1 MRTAV
6 QRPVLV
12 RSSDR
17 MIAGVC
23 SGLAD
28 HLGWPVKFVRLGMIL
43 ACFAGGAGVAFYA
56 WLWTMVPTA
65 DENAK
70 RNARRPASPIAPAV
84 SLPPAGGTLNA
95 AGKAVGFPPG
105 AVSTQPSNAYDAGHS
120 PSASGAPPVSGPVG
134 GPVPVSG
141 PVGGPV
147 PVRGPFPQVGA
158 GNPGLGGSATG
169 HEPFIEAAGNSVPG
183 VLGSSGSVSGGLGS
197 GVGSLPGGGAVSA
210 DERAGFGSPS
220 AAWDWAG
227 RSGEGTWSSWFSTRR
242 VPYGKEILLGAALL
256 LVAAILIARQFGVEV
271 PLGTLI
277 PAAAI
282 LGGAAIAWMQLDET
296 RRAGLVDKTKA
307 DQAGGWVRLAAGL
320 ALVVAGVLVMVSGS
334 GSWEQTWLALLASVA
349 VLGGVALVLLP
360 WGLKFWKD
368 LETERA
374 GRIRETER
382 AEIAAHLHDSVLQT
396 LALIQRRA
404 GSEQDVVRLARAQER
419 ELRSW
424 LFSDPA
430 KESGLLADRIK
441 AVAAEVEDSQGH
453 AVEVVA
459 VGDTTMT
466 ERHEAMVQA
475 AREAMLNAAR
485 HGGGTVSVYV
495 ESTAGTTEIFV
506 KDRGPG
512 FDLDAVP
519 DDRLGVKE
527 SIIGRMKRH
536 GGTATINSS
545 SDGTEVRLALP
556 STNGEAG
563 DQRNSEA
570 RNSETRNSET
580 RNSETRNGEAK
591 A

>member
-1 MRTAV
+1 MTTAV
-6 QRPVLV
+6 QRPPLV

-28 HLGWPVKFVRLGMIL
+28 HLGWPVKYVRLGMIL
-43 ACFAGGAGVAFYA
+43 ACFAGGAGVVFYA

-65 DENAK
+65 DESAK
-70 RNARRPASPIAPAV
+70 RNARRPASPIAPTV
-84 SLPPAGGTLNA
+84 SLPTATSSGPRT
-95 AGKAVGFPPG
+95 F
-105 AVSTQPSNAYDAGHS
+105 DAGL
-120 PSASGAPPVSGPVG
+120 PPAAVG
-134 GPVPVSG
+134 GPAVGWLPPRSG
-141 PVGGPV
+141 HPTVDAA
-147 PVRGPFPQVGA
+147 VGA
-158 GNPGLGGSATG
+158 PGLGGAAAFTVDSTGTVPDIDGTGSNDGAARAT
-169 HEPFIEAAGNSVPG
+169 
-183 VLGSSGSVSGGLGS
+183 
-197 GVGSLPGGGAVSA
+197 
-210 DERAGFGSPS
+210 
-220 AAWDWAG
+220 
-227 RSGEGTWSSWFSTRR
+227 WFNFRR
-242 VPYGKEILLGAALL
+242 IQYGKEILLGAGLL
-256 LVAAILIARQFGVEV
+256 LVATILIARQFGVDV

-349 VLGGVALVLLP
+349 VLGGVVLVLLP

-374 GRIRETER
+374 GRVRETER

-424 LFSDPA
+424 LFSDAA
-430 KESGLLADRIK
+430 KEAGLLAERIK
-441 AVAAEVEDSQGH
+441 SVAAEVEDAHGH
-453 AVEVVA
+453 AVEVVT
-459 VGDTTMT
+459 VGDTQMT
-466 ERHEAMVQA
+466 DRHEALVQA
-475 AREAMLNAAR
+475 AREAMQNAAR

-495 ESTAGTTEIFV
+495 ESTDGSTEIFI

-536 GGTATINSS
+536 GGTAVINSS

-556 STNGEAG
+556 SINVENGEA
-563 DQRNSEA
+563 
-570 RNSETRNSET
+570 
-580 RNSETRNGEAK
+580 RNGETRQ
-591 A
+591 

>member
-1 MRTAV
+1 MTTAV
-6 QRPVLV
+6 QRPPLV

-84 SLPPAGGTLNA
+84 SLPPASVPTSGSSMA
-95 AGKAVGFPPG
+95 PKM
-105 AVSTQPSNAYDAGHS
+105 YDAGAS
-120 PSASGAPPVSGPVG
+120 PAVAGAL
-134 GPVPVSG
+134 PVPGNVPG
-141 PVGGPV
+141 DLPV
-147 PVRGPFPQVGA
+147 PGDGVRPGNGSVPNGA
-158 GNPGLGGSATG
+158 GTLA
-169 HEPFIEAAGNSVPG
+169 
-183 VLGSSGSVSGGLGS
+183 
-197 GVGSLPGGGAVSA
+197 
-210 DERAGFGSPS
+210 
-220 AAWDWAG
+220 
-227 RSGEGTWSSWFSTRR
+227 SWFSFRKIQ
-242 VPYGKEILLGAALL
+242 YGKEILLGAALL
-256 LVAAILIARQFGVEV
+256 LVAAILIARQFGVDV

-296 RRAGLVDKTKA
+296 RRAGLVNKTKA
-307 DQAGGWVRLAAGL
+307 DQAGGWTRLAAGL

-374 GRIRETER
+374 GRVRETER

-441 AVAAEVEDSQGH
+441 AVAAEVEDSHGH
-453 AVEVVA
+453 AVEVVT
-459 VGDTTMT
+459 VGDTEMT
-466 ERHEAMVQA
+466 DRHEALIQA

-485 HGGGTVSVYV
+485 HGGGTVSVYL
-495 ESTAGTTEIFV
+495 ESTAGSTEVFI

-512 FDLDAVP
+512 FDPDAVP

-536 GGTATINSS
+536 GGTAVINSS

-556 STNGEAG
+556 SIHADAGEQRNGE
-563 DQRNSEA
+563 Q
-570 RNSETRNSET
+570 
-580 RNSETRNGEAK
+580 RNGEAK
-591 A
+591 Q

>member
-1 MRTAV
+1 MTTAM
-6 QRPVLV
+6 QRPPLV

-28 HLGWPVKFVRLGMIL
+28 HLGWPVKYIRLGMVL
-43 ACFAGGAGVAFYA
+43 ASFAGGAGLAFYA
-56 WLWTMVPTA
+56 WLWVMVPTA
-65 DENAK
+65 DESAR
-70 RNARRPASPIAPAV
+70 RNSRRPASPIAPAV
-84 SLPPAGGTLNA
+84 SMPPSVGMPPSVDLPPL
-95 AGKAVGFPPG
+95 VGMPPD
-105 AVSTQPSNAYDAGHS
+105 VT
-120 PSASGAPPVSGPVG
+120 APD
-134 GPVPVSG
+134 
-141 PVGGPV
+141 
-147 PVRGPFPQVGA
+147 
-158 GNPGLGGSATG
+158 
-169 HEPFIEAAGNSVPG
+169 
-183 VLGSSGSVSGGLGS
+183 
-197 GVGSLPGGGAVSA
+197 GGAQPLPLSA
-210 DERAGFGSPS
+210 PAPVF
-220 AAWDWAG
+220 AAWF
-227 RSGEGTWSSWFSTRR
+227 RIRR
-242 VPYGKEILLGAALL
+242 IQYGKEILLGGGLL

-334 GSWEQTWLALLASVA
+334 GSWEQTWLALLASIA

-374 GRIRETER
+374 ARVRETER

-419 ELRSW
+419 ELRTW
-424 LFSDPA
+424 LYRDAA
-430 KESGLLADRIK
+430 KDAGLLAERI
-441 AVAAEVEDSQGH
+441 AAAAAEVEDAHGH
-453 AVEVVA
+453 PVDVVS
-459 VGDTTMT
+459 VGDAAMT
-466 ERHEAMVQA
+466 DRHEALVLA
-475 AREAMLNAAR
+475 AREAMHNAAR
-485 HGGGTVSVYV
+485 HGGGAVSVYL
-495 ESTAGTTEIFV
+495 ESSDTGSEVFV
-506 KDRGPG
+506 RDRGPG

-519 DDRLGVKE
+519 EDRLGVKE

-536 GGTATINSS
+536 GGAAVISS
-545 SDGTEVRLALP
+545 SPEGTEVRLKLP
-556 STNGEAG
+556 VENADKAE
-563 DQRNSEA
+563 N
-570 RNSETRNSET
+570 
-580 RNSETRNGEAK
+580 RNGEAK

>member
-1 MRTAV
+1 MTTAV
-6 QRPVLV
+6 QRPTLV
-12 RSSDR
+12 RNSDR

-23 SGLAD
+23 SGLAE
-28 HLGWPVKFVRLGMIL
+28 HLGWPVKLVRLGMIL

-70 RNARRPASPIAPAV
+70 HNARRPASPIAPSV
-84 SLPPAGGTLNA
+84 SLPPAPAPTALSSA
-95 AGKAVGFPPG
+95 PP
-105 AVSTQPSNAYDAGHS
+105 AYDAGTS
-120 PSASGAPPVSGPVG
+120 PVTAGATSGSGS
-134 GPVPVSG
+134 VPDND
-141 PVGGPV
+141 
-147 PVRGPFPQVGA
+147 A
-158 GNPGLGGSATG
+158 GLGGGA
-169 HEPFIEAAGNSVPG
+169 
-183 VLGSSGSVSGGLGS
+183 GLGNGAGIGDGA
-197 GVGSLPGGGAVSA
+197 GVGNESA
-210 DERAGFGSPS
+210 LA
-220 AAWDWAG
+220 
-227 RSGEGTWSSWFSTRR
+227 SWFSFRKIQ
-242 VPYGKEILLGAALL
+242 YGKEILLGAALL
-256 LVAAILIARQFGVEV
+256 LVAAILIARQFGVDV
-271 PLGTLI
+271 PLGTFI

-307 DQAGGWVRLAAGL
+307 DQAGGWTRLAAGL

-368 LETERA
+368 LEAERA
-374 GRIRETER
+374 GRVRETER

-404 GSEQDVVRLARAQER
+404 GSEQDVIRLARAQER

-441 AVAAEVEDSQGH
+441 AVAAEVEDSHGH
-453 AVEVVA
+453 AVEVVS
-459 VGDTTMT
+459 VGDTDMT
-466 ERHEAMVQA
+466 DRHEALVQA

-485 HGGGTVSVYV
+485 HGGGTVSVYL
-495 ESTAGTTEIFV
+495 ESTAGSTEIFI

-512 FDLDAVP
+512 FDPDAVP

-536 GGTATINSS
+536 GGTAVINSS

-556 STNGEAG
+556 SISMDAG
-563 DQRNSEA
+563 DQRNGDL
-570 RNSETRNSET
+570 RNGDLRNGEQ
-580 RNSETRNGEAK
+580 RNGEAK
-591 A
+591 L

>member
-1 MRTAV
+1 MTTAV
-6 QRPVLV
+6 ERPPLV

-28 HLGWPVKFVRLGMIL
+28 HLGWPVKYVRLGMVL
-43 ACFAGGAGVAFYA
+43 ACFAGGAGLAFYA

-65 DENAK
+65 DESAR

-84 SLPPAGGTLNA
+84 SFPPATESVPRAPDAGPAPPVVGSPAVSGNPSAPDGTGGFGPPFGSPPISSPLLGSSASARTTTGSPAAPAGGWAESGSPAL
-95 AGKAVGFPPG
+95 
-105 AVSTQPSNAYDAGHS
+105 AVSRFN
-120 PSASGAPPVSGPVG
+120 
-134 GPVPVSG
+134 
-141 PVGGPV
+141 
-147 PVRGPFPQVGA
+147 
-158 GNPGLGGSATG
+158 L
-169 HEPFIEAAGNSVPG
+169 
-183 VLGSSGSVSGGLGS
+183 
-197 GVGSLPGGGAVSA
+197 
-210 DERAGFGSPS
+210 
-220 AAWDWAG
+220 
-227 RSGEGTWSSWFSTRR
+227 RR
-242 VPYGKEILLGAALL
+242 IPYGKEILLGAGLL
-256 LVAAILIARQFGVEV
+256 LVAVILIVRQFGVDV

-374 GRIRETER
+374 GRVRETER

-424 LFSDPA
+424 LFTDAA
-430 KESGLLADRIK
+430 KDAGLLAERIK
-441 AVAAEVEDSQGH
+441 AVAAEVEDAHGQ
-453 AVEVVA
+453 AVEVVT
-459 VGDTTMT
+459 VGDANMT
-466 ERHEAMVQA
+466 DRHEALVQA

-485 HGGGTVSVYV
+485 HGGGTVSVYM
-495 ESTAGTTEIFV
+495 ESTAGSTEVFI

-512 FDLDAVP
+512 FDLESVP

-545 SDGTEVRLALP
+545 KDGTEVRLALP
-556 STNGEAG
+556 SINADGSDTRSVDMPSGEV
-563 DQRNSEA
+563 
-570 RNSETRNSET
+570 
-580 RNSETRNGEAK
+580 RNGEPRQ
-591 A
+591 